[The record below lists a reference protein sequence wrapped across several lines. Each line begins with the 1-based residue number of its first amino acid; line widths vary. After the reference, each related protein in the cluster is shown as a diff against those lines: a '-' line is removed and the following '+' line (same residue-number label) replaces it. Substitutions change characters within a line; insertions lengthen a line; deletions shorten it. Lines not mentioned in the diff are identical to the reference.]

1 MNKGGLVVFSDMDG
15 LKVINDTYGHDA
27 GDRAIIAM
35 GKALRKTFRNIDI
48 VARLGGDEFSIVAID
63 VTEEFLDIF
72 RKRLDQILEAYN
84 ATSGESFKL
93 SLSLGAVS
101 FSHDDN
107 NRLEKLL
114 MLADSVL
121 YEEKR
126 QKRAARVARSE
137 G

>member
-63 VTEEFLDIF
+63 VAEEFLDIF
-72 RKRLDQILEAYN
+72 RRRLDQILEAYN
-84 ATSGESFKL
+84 ATSGEPFKL

-114 MLADSVL
+114 TLADSVL